1 MTPAATPI
9 AAKWWGNSLTIQGAL
24 LSAASALLP
33 AVGALVGLDV
43 NGDTVRQIGEQ
54 TVTVVQAVG
63 GIVGMVMTIAG
74 RTRATQP
81 LARRDVLVK
90 V

>member
-1 MTPAATPI
+1 MTPAATSI

-24 LSAASALLP
+24 LSAASAMLP

-63 GIVGMVMTIAG
+63 GIAGMVMTNAG
-74 RTRATQP
+74 RARAIRP
-81 LARRDVLVK
+81 LARRDVLLK